1 MMLTKNF
8 SHGWTSPYDARMPFI
23 ASSFMLLAAHV
34 AAPAAASLPPSRV
47 CIVLDLDA
55 RLPAAIQRLAVE
67 EAARVWAPYRVD
79 VMRRTVPPVESRP
92 FEGAVLSVRLAGVPH
107 RSRAAAGAFGSI
119 QFVGGRPE
127 PIVFLHYEA
136 IRRAIADSVAFGLR
150 EEQWPPALR
159 DRVLGQI
166 VGRVLAH
173 EIGHFVLRSPR
184 HASRGLMR
192 PIQFMPELIA
202 GTGELFGLTPEDLN
216 LLRTA
221 LTLPSAVE
229 PGNAGG

>member
-1 MMLTKNF
+1 M
-8 SHGWTSPYDARMPFI
+8 SFI
-23 ASSFMLLAAHV
+23 ASSFLLVAAHV
-34 AAPAAASLPPSRV
+34 AAPAAPALPPSRV

-55 RLPAAIQRLAVE
+55 RLPAVIQRLAVE

-79 VMRRTVPPVESRP
+79 LLRRAVPPLESDP
-92 FEGAVLSVRLAGVPH
+92 PEGAVLRVRLAGAAH
-107 RSRAAAGAFGSI
+107 RTMVSSSPFGSI

-127 PIVFLHYEA
+127 PLVFLHYDA
-136 IRRAIADSVAFGLR
+136 IGRAIADSAALGLR
-150 EEQWPPALR
+150 QEQWPLALR
-159 DRVLGQI
+159 ERVLGRV

-192 PIQFMPELIA
+192 PIQYITELIA
-202 GTGELFGLTPEDLN
+202 GTGEIFGLTPEDLN

-221 LTLPSAVE
+221 LTLGGAPVWE
-229 PGNAGG
+229 NAGG